1 MQVHLGYIFGGLAHA
16 ISRQCRR
23 SIEGAKVRTAYD
35 EQNGPARKVLDLG
48 KVETS
53 QPCLGEVRVKPATP
67 GVNLSDVEAIAAS

>member
-53 QPCLGEVRVKPATP
+53 QP
-67 GVNLSDVEAIAAS
+67 